1 MRDERKPKKRRKN
14 NVTTDHLIWMK
25 TNQLRKLKYI
35 IEMNRDNGSNRKPKL
50 SILEIIYLIK
60 ILFRELFGAVSVA
73 SAMK

>member
-1 MRDERKPKKRRKN
+1 
-14 NVTTDHLIWMK
+14 
-25 TNQLRKLKYI
+25 
-35 IEMNRDNGSNRKPKL
+35 MNRDNGSNRKPKL